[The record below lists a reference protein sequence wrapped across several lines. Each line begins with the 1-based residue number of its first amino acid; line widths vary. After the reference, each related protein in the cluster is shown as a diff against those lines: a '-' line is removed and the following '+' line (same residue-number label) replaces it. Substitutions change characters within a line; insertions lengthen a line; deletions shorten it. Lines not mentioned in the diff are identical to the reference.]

1 MQNYDITNAATDA
14 RTRSTFTLNI
24 SGGSFLF
31 FLFFFGLSNW
41 KYNGVLSISWRDKRS
56 PGEFR
61 FDILHDFD
69 ALMYSA
75 SLVNVINRSK

>member
-1 MQNYDITNAATDA
+1 MPERGPLSPLIFRAEV
-14 RTRSTFTLNI
+14 
-24 SGGSFLF
+24 F
-31 FLFFFGLSNW
+31 FFFFFFFGLSNW
-41 KYNGVLSISWRDKRS
+41 KYNSVLSISRRDKRS

>member
-31 FLFFFGLSNW
+31 FLFFSLS
-41 KYNGVLSISWRDKRS
+41 KYNGVLSISRRDKRS